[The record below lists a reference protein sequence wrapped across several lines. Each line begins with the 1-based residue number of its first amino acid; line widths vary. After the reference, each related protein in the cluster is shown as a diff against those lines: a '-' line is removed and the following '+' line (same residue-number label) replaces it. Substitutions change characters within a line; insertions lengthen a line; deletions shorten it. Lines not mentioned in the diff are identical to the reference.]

1 MIKEYKINP
10 TDKQKDAV
18 DNLVENG
25 GSIGKAMR
33 EAEYSPATA
42 KTPQKLTES
51 VGYKQLLKDKGLT
64 ESLIVQSLVDDI
76 KGKPKRR
83 LGELQFG
90 ADLIGMKKEI
100 QESEKGDTY
109 VINPK
114 IQIIVNKFEE
124 EYRKE
129 LEK

>member
-1 MIKEYKINP
+1 MATQRQEKALDKI
-10 TDKQKDAV
+10 
-18 DNLVENG
+18 VESS
-25 GSIGKAMR
+25 GSVAHAMR
-33 EAEYSPATA
+33 EVGYADSSANNP
-42 KTPQKLTES
+42 KSLTES
-51 VGYKQLLKDKGLT
+51 IGYQQLLKDKGLT

-90 ADLIGMKKEI
+90 ADLIGMKKETP
-100 QESEKGDTY
+100 ETEKGDTY